1 MFNCTRI
8 HDVGYYDDQ
17 AAEAARV
24 AAEPGKPLAYYG
36 DNEVDLAGVFLK
48 LRHALASAKS
58 PFQSIRTGAIADS
71 VAIRRLAAGQDPR
84 TGHQLIH
91 TPRSDKRRKV
101 VGYDLQISAPKAVS
115 VLYALGSR
123 RLRRAILSAHG
134 RALLRALRYIEAQ
147 GLIITRTGA
156 RSQRHESASEML
168 AALYTHLLSRD
179 LDPQI
184 HTHAILL
191 NICVRADGKIG
202 AIDNH
207 RLKQHGGAIAAL
219 YRCELAAILR
229 AELGLGIERDKRN
242 FKLPIIPD
250 AIVRLFSKRRAAIEA
265 AAEAAGIDTATDRS
279 RAQEL
284 SFNTRARKKK
294 GLSLTEL
301 TQDWLRQAEE
311 AGFDHVSTLDE
322 IETRLDREQPPAP
335 ATTAPAI
342 DTQALIERIF
352 ENAAMRSWPQI
363 LCAIAEELQVSASA
377 DAALAMA
384 ETLRSSLVAVETT
397 MEGDP
402 IYTSEAL
409 VRAEHEL
416 LRMAHA
422 GRGTWH
428 GVSPALVESVLEKD
442 TLLSVEQR
450 DAVAHALGTDA
461 VVAVEGPPG
470 AGKSH
475 MTAAIHTVAKAA
487 GLDLRVTSVS
497 WQATHVVRRDAG
509 VATDRAAALT
519 PLLHALSTGKLSLS
533 ARDIVIVDEAGMA
546 GLAQVAALTRYCRD
560 SGAKLVLVG
569 DTRQLQPVAAGA
581 PMRAIT
587 QLLGHGALHT
597 IRRQE
602 VAWMRQASM
611 DLASGR
617 AERAID
623 SYDAAG
629 AIAVHATRD
638 ATLAAAADE
647 YLSLLVSARDGLN
660 VAMQRQLL
668 ITSRNDDVAE
678 LNRIVRQ
685 ELKKRSRLGAD
696 EMVVSALRRDMR
708 GDSPIEL
715 PLSRGDRIIL
725 GERVE
730 LGDITLYNADTARVV
745 WIEPGRDGPVVTLA
759 LDRLSVDGATISL
772 TRPWKDLVSTH
783 RKSAFPVAQHAYA
796 TTVHASQGA
805 TVEHTIVA
813 MATAMKAEPLFVAM
827 TRHRKSLSMHVDA
840 AIGQQRDTT
849 AGIALSR
856 SGRLRGT
863 DEAPEPA
870 QTGRADAAQRE
881 TTLAALKQQ
890 ALRSSPIDN
899 PSRYVSDIKSW
910 IAAEDAVAAFRRQLA
925 VGKPLA
931 AFKTRLQHL
940 MTSGRSIR
948 FRSHDPLALSPLER
962 QQLDRVPLTA
972 NRISRSLGLIHS
984 LNDLRHPATGERL
997 QLRGGKPQWSLTQA
1011 RRIATAKASDEH
1023 VIVQIAIA
1031 ILLKSVQ
1038 AARALVRAAFRL
1050 ARLNPLA
1057 RAVAR
1062 RTRQRATMQ
1071 QPVSVLNDIGL
1082 PPLFSSHQTRQV
1094 ADERDEAEDRERDDS
1109 SLRLA
1114 AEWHRLQAPP
1124 AINAGKDSENT
1135 RQHTVNGPRLDHL
1148 PRLESVDP
1156 VVTAN
1161 TSNRIQTAFS
1171 DQALDDI
1178 LSRLRLSQQQQDD
1191 EEKELRERQQ
1201 TLLMNLQ
1208 APLTRESAPE
1218 VAAAVDVGQL
1228 PSKVVGR
1235 LQTAG
1240 EIEHK
1245 PPSSDKAEPLSDGD
1259 RDAKMVADIART
1271 PAVPRNP
1278 GARDSNNPAGAV
1290 LPAALDKRAS
1300 VDRATYGAHHRQ
1312 RTLEESKSFRDNFLQ
1327 ELDQRFEPIFTAARG
1342 NPLDP
1347 RAWGDATHIVRV
1359 SALKAGFEA
1368 LKSDAKNAFASL
1380 VRLQL
1385 DKSEFS
1391 ESDQTTRHNAERQA
1405 LATIYRSLMPTIDR
1419 PFKADVQPQTGAA
1432 AEGGLP
1438 PAQAEELLART
1449 LALRTAGLDIPV
1461 GLKLA
1466 ATLKPFVDAPFP
1478 TTVLLARA
1486 QGKAMSMEPEGVKL
1500 NDVREW
1506 AENAGGLATSAA
1518 DALLHA
1524 LAHLPDTQISPR
1536 HANPTP
1542 EVGNRGRDPAER

>member
-17 AAEAARV
+17 AAEAARI

-36 DNEVDLAGVFLK
+36 DNEVDLPGIFFK

-58 PFQSIRTGAIADS
+58 PFQTLRTGDIADS
-71 VAIRRLAAGQDPR
+71 VVIRRLAAGQDPR
-84 TGHQLIH
+84 TGHPLIH
-91 TPRSDKRRKV
+91 TPGSDKRRKV
-101 VGYDLQISAPKAVS
+101 VGYDLQISAPKPVS

-134 RALLRALRYIEAQ
+134 RAMLRALRYIEAQ

-191 NICVRADGKIG
+191 NICVRPDGKIG

-229 AELGLGIERDKRN
+229 AELSLEIERDKRN

-265 AAEAAGIDTATDRS
+265 AAQAAGIDTATDRS
-279 RAQEL
+279 RAQQL
-284 SFNTRARKKK
+284 SYDTRARKKK
-294 GLSLTEL
+294 GLSLTEM
-301 TQDWLRQAEE
+301 TQSWLRQAEE
-311 AGFDHVSTLDE
+311 AGFDHVSALAE
-322 IETRLDREQPPAP
+322 IETRLDREQPSGP
-335 ATTAPAI
+335 ATTAPAV
-342 DTQALIERIF
+342 DTQALIKRIF
-352 ENAAMRSWPQI
+352 ENQAMRTWPQI

-384 ETLRSSLVAVETT
+384 ETLRSSLVEVETT

-428 GVSPALVESVLEKD
+428 GVSPALVESALD
-442 TLLSVEQR
+442 RNTFLSAEQR

-519 PLLHALSTGKLSLS
+519 PLLHALSTGKLPLS

-546 GLAQVAALTRYCRD
+546 GLVQVAALTRYCRD
-560 SGAKLVLVG
+560 AGAKLVLVG

-581 PMRAIT
+581 PMRALT
-587 QLLGHGALHT
+587 HLVGHGALHT

-602 VAWMRQASM
+602 VEWMRQASM

-629 AIAVHATRD
+629 AIAVHTMRD
-638 ATLAAAADE
+638 ATLTAAAEE
-647 YLSLLVSARDGLN
+647 YLRLLVPATVNLN
-660 VAMQRQLL
+660 GAMQRQLL

-685 ELKKRSRLGAD
+685 GLRQRGLLGAD
-696 EMVVSALRRDMR
+696 QIIVPALRRDMR
-708 GDSPIEL
+708 DSTPIEL

-725 GERVE
+725 GERIE
-730 LGDITLYNADTARVV
+730 LGDITLYNADTARLM
-745 WIEPGRDGPVVTLA
+745 WIAPGRDGPVVTLA
-759 LDRLSVDGATISL
+759 LDRMSVDGATISF
-772 TRPWKDLVSTH
+772 TRPWKDLVSAH
-783 RKSAFPVAQHAYA
+783 RKSAVPVAQHAYA

-840 AIGQQRDTT
+840 AIGRQRDAT

-863 DEAPEPA
+863 EEAPEPT
-870 QTGRADAAQRE
+870 QTGRTDPVLRE
-881 TTLAALKQQ
+881 ATLAALKQQ
-890 ALRSSPIDN
+890 ALQSSPIDN
-899 PSRYVSDIKSW
+899 PSRYISDIKSW

-925 VGKPLA
+925 VSKPLA
-931 AFKTRLQHL
+931 AFKTRLQNL
-940 MTSGRSIR
+940 ITSGRPIPLR
-948 FRSHDPLALSPLER
+948 GHDPLALSPLER
-962 QQLDRVPLTA
+962 QQLDHVPLTA
-972 NRISRSLGLIHS
+972 NRISHPLGLLHN
-984 LNDLRHPATGERL
+984 LNSLRHPATGECL
-997 QLRGGKPQWSLTQA
+997 QLRGGKTQWSKTQA
-1011 RRIATAKASDEH
+1011 RRITTAKASDEH
-1023 VIVQIAIA
+1023 IIVQIAVA
-1031 ILLKSVQ
+1031 ILRKSVQ

-1062 RTRQRATMQ
+1062 RTQQRAPAR
-1071 QPVSVLNDIGL
+1071 QPVSVFNDIGL
-1082 PPLFSSHQTRQV
+1082 PPPFPSLQTRQV
-1094 ADERDEAEDRERDDS
+1094 ADERDEAEDRERNDS
-1109 SLRLA
+1109 FLRLA

-1124 AINAGKDSENT
+1124 TIDADKDIENT
-1135 RQHTVNGPRLDHL
+1135 SPHVVDGPRLD
-1148 PRLESVDP
+1148 RLTHRESAVP
-1156 VVTAN
+1156 MVTAR
-1161 TSNRIQTAFS
+1161 TSNRMQTAFS
-1171 DQALDDI
+1171 DRVLDDI
-1178 LSRLRLSQQQQDD
+1178 LSRIRLSQQQQDD
-1191 EEKELRERQQ
+1191 EEEERRERQRI
-1201 TLLMNLQ
+1201 LLMTL
-1208 APLTRESAPE
+1208 
-1218 VAAAVDVGQL
+1218 
-1228 PSKVVGR
+1228 
-1235 LQTAG
+1235 
-1240 EIEHK
+1240 H
-1245 PPSSDKAEPLSDGD
+1245 
-1259 RDAKMVADIART
+1259 
-1271 PAVPRNP
+1271 
-1278 GARDSNNPAGAV
+1278 GARIHAEQQTIPAIVGETTGIEATSSEAQMTGEARPISANAV
-1290 LPAALDKRAS
+1290 TRAS
-1300 VDRATYGAHHRQ
+1300 VPPSPPKEVYNVSPPHASPVTNLRSPRRTDEIPRSIPEPISAVSPSHPRVSSNREIAARASTRMVEHGIDPASLRSPSPARTAPAHRSNEAASESPAAKPQEVKLPGNLGQGLRQ
-1312 RTLEESKSFRDNFLQ
+1312 DHITPKEAAPAELARRDGGSATQSPSKAPTTPTLEPNPAFSTRKDK
-1327 ELDQRFEPIFTAARG
+1327 G
-1342 NPLDP
+1342 ND
-1347 RAWGDATHIVRV
+1347 
-1359 SALKAGFEA
+1359 S
-1368 LKSDAKNAFASL
+1368 
-1380 VRLQL
+1380 
-1385 DKSEFS
+1385 
-1391 ESDQTTRHNAERQA
+1391 
-1405 LATIYRSLMPTIDR
+1405 
-1419 PFKADVQPQTGAA
+1419 
-1432 AEGGLP
+1432 
-1438 PAQAEELLART
+1438 
-1449 LALRTAGLDIPV
+1449 
-1461 GLKLA
+1461 
-1466 ATLKPFVDAPFP
+1466 
-1478 TTVLLARA
+1478 
-1486 QGKAMSMEPEGVKL
+1486 
-1500 NDVREW
+1500 
-1506 AENAGGLATSAA
+1506 
-1518 DALLHA
+1518 
-1524 LAHLPDTQISPR
+1524 
-1536 HANPTP
+1536 
-1542 EVGNRGRDPAER
+1542 GRR